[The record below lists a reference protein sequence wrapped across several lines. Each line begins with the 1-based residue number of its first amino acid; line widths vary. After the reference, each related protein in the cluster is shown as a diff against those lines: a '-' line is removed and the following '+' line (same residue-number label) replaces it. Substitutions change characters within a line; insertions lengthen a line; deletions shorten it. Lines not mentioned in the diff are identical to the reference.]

1 VIASGVAPLAGVGI
15 IVLKSSLV
23 LAIGWG
29 ITRAL
34 RGAPAACRYMI
45 WLSAIVGAL
54 FVPVVDHFAPINVT
68 VLPAV
73 VDSRAPASSAL
84 PDAAAVKRS
93 ESRDGQLPVAAP
105 VRTRTPGARTRWP
118 SVMQSVGAVWA
129 IVAFLL
135 LARFALGILAVRRL
149 VRRAR
154 VIESADWTRVLVEAA
169 RRISVAATTRLV
181 MSDQVETAFT
191 FDALAPAI
199 VLPVSAQE
207 WPNARRRAVLLH
219 ELAHIRRHD
228 LVGHVIGALACALGW
243 FNPFMWMAAR
253 ELRIESELASDEIVL
268 GAGVRPSEYAQHLL
282 DIVTSFGR
290 RAPSAAVAIARPNEL
305 EGRLRAI
312 LDPARRRAAL
322 PRRAIGAW
330 AASLLLAAM
339 CIGAVVP
346 VRRTRSAAPVASQV
360 EHSES
365 ESSASTLARHQTTTL
380 APVKRPEFGGGS
392 VRTAVRLPKG
402 AQADSIATKRIA
414 AATLIDTPSGDSAGG
429 IPTRVVRRPIN
440 PPGPASTDSLFET
453 LFSGISL
460 TQDQATHAHALLVGL
475 QAAQQTQNTNTMKRR
490 QEVMPVLQPHLDS
503 VLLALPTNATDVE
516 TLRSRLAQALPGDG
530 LYSRLFDGIAMSSD
544 QEAAAR
550 AAILEFQHDVR
561 ALMPPPEPPIL
572 GIRRNPTRVVMRPP
586 SDSAFMALVSSDADR
601 ATLQSRISV
610 AFPPSRSPN

>member
-1 VIASGVAPLAGVGI
+1 MIASHTAPLAGVGI

-34 RGAPAACRYMI
+34 SRAPAACRYMI

-54 FVPVVDHFAPINVT
+54 LAPVVDHFAPIDVT

-73 VDSRAPASSAL
+73 VDSSVSAL
-84 PDAAAVKRS
+84 AGAAAVTS
-93 ESRDGQLPVAAP
+93 DGSRDVQPAVAAP
-105 VRTRTPGARTRWP
+105 VRTRGAGTQWP
-118 SVMQSVGAVWA
+118 SVMQSMGAVWA
-129 IVAFLL
+129 TVAFLL
-135 LARFALGILAVRRL
+135 LARFALGIVMVRRL

-154 VIESADWTRVLVEAA
+154 PIESGDWMHVLGETA
-169 RRISVAATTRLV
+169 RRISVAATPRLV
-181 MSDQVETAFT
+181 ISDQVETAFT

-199 VLPVSAQE
+199 VLPMGAQE
-207 WPNARRRAVLLH
+207 WPDARRRAVLLH

-228 LVGHVIGALACALGW
+228 LMGHVIAAVACALGW

-282 DIVTSFGR
+282 DLVTSFGR
-290 RAPSAAVAIARPNEL
+290 RAPSAAVAMARPNEL
-305 EGRLRAI
+305 EGRLVAI
-312 LDPARRRAAL
+312 LDPERHRAAL
-322 PRRAIGAW
+322 TRRAIGAW

-346 VRRTRSAAPVASQV
+346 VPRTRSAPVGRPTRQRSKVDTAAVSAPTRRSDVVDRRRASGD
-360 EHSES
+360 
-365 ESSASTLARHQTTTL
+365 SSRPAAPMRVLTT
-380 APVKRPEFGGGS
+380 P
-392 VRTAVRLPKG
+392 
-402 AQADSIATKRIA
+402 
-414 AATLIDTPSGDSAGG
+414 IDTPRQRERAVQSAQVA
-429 IPTRVVRRPIN
+429 PRPIDLAA
-440 PPGPASTDSLFET
+440 PGPPRLSTDSLFET
-453 LFSGISL
+453 LFGGISL
-460 TQDQATHAHALLVGL
+460 TQEQATRARALLDSL
-475 QAAQQTQNTNTMKRR
+475 QASQLTQTALTVKRLK
-490 QEVMPVLQPHLDS
+490 EVTPRLQPHLDS

-516 TLRSRLAQALPGDG
+516 TLRSRLTQPLPGDG

-550 AAILEFQHDVR
+550 AAILQFQNDRR
-561 ALMPPPEPPIL
+561 ALMPPLEPPIL

-601 ATLQSRISV
+601 ATLKSRVSV
-610 AFPPSRSPN
+610 AIPPSRPQN